1 MQIKTKFELGQAVFT
16 VKEGKI
22 VIVTVSNCTL
32 HLDINGKVDESYVTS
47 PDSAGQELYGT
58 IGEALAQFIPEGYTS
73 EETVKV
79 VNPYYEKTET
89 RSRKKKEGVKG
100 PEDSFKGPSEEAPA
114 QVQEP
119 APAQEAGQKEAEKEQ
134 EEAPAG
140 DDDLQG
146 VFSEGENEGGEDN
159 GPGLF

>member
-114 QVQEP
+114 EAQEP
-119 APAQEAGQKEAEKEQ
+119 APAQETGQKEAEKEQ
-134 EEAPAG
+134 EEVSAG

-146 VFSEGENEGGEDN
+146 VFSEGENEGGEEN

>member
-1 MQIKTKFELGQAVFT
+1 MQIKTKFELGQTVFT
-16 VKEGKI
+16 VREGKI

-79 VNPYYEKTET
+79 ANPYYEKTET

-114 QVQEP
+114 REQEP
-119 APAQEAGQKEAEKEQ
+119 APAQEAGQEPG

>member
-1 MQIKTKFELGQAVFT
+1 MQIKTKFELGQTVFT

-114 QVQEP
+114 Q
-119 APAQEAGQKEAEKEQ
+119 EAGQKEAEKEQ

-159 GPGLF
+159 GSGLF

>member
-1 MQIKTKFELGQAVFT
+1 MQIKTKFELGQTVFT

-100 PEDSFKGPSEEAPA
+100 PEDSFRGPSEEAPA

-119 APAQEAGQKEAEKEQ
+119 APAQEAEQKPG